1 MGPGVA
7 TLDAA
12 LLGTDPLVVA
22 ELLRGAIDGATLVRI
37 EGAWPDHLADDVR
50 TVLRSAPAVIV
61 AVDAPSEIGADQF
74 DLSTT
79 DATVASAFEAAFV
92 RAPLAAVAGALLLRG
107 APRPTFDGLVAES
120 TTYSMLQAGPE
131 FRAWRAARPTRTPA
145 RSDAAEPRVR
155 IARHNGVCEIVLV
168 RPARHN
174 ALDMR
179 MRDALHDALLDAAR
193 NPTPVVLRGEGPS
206 FCSGGD
212 LDEFGT
218 FPDPVL
224 AHLVRL
230 DRSLAL
236 AVDAVADR
244 LVVALHGSCLGA
256 GIELPAFARVVVAAD
271 DARLGLPEQAIG
283 LVPGAGGTVSIAR
296 RSGRHAVLDLLLRDG
311 TIDAE
316 HGRTIG
322 LVDDVVPVAALRD
335 QALET
340 AAGFA

>member
-1 MGPGVA
+1 LGVA

-22 ELLRGAIDGATLVRI
+22 ELLRGTIDGATLVRI
-37 EGAWPDHLADDVR
+37 EGAWPDHLTDDVR
-50 TVLRSAPAVIV
+50 GVLGAAPAVTI
-61 AVDAPSEIGADQF
+61 AVDAPPEVGADPF
-74 DLSTT
+74 DLSVP
-79 DATVASAFEAAFV
+79 DAAAASALEAAFR
-92 RAPLAAVAGALLLRG
+92 RAPLAGVAGALLLRG
-107 APRPTFDGLVAES
+107 APRALFDGLVAES
-120 TTYSMLQAGPE
+120 ATYSMLQAGPE
-131 FRAWRAARPTRTPA
+131 FRAWRAARPTRAPG
-145 RSDAAEPRVR
+145 RPDAAEPRVR
-155 IARHNGVCEIVLV
+155 VEEHPGVREIVLV
-168 RPARHN
+168 RTGRHN
-174 ALDMR
+174 ALDVP

-193 NPTPVVLRGEGPS
+193 SPTPVVLRGDGPS

-236 AVDAVADR
+236 AVAALADR

-256 GIELPAFARVVVAAD
+256 GIELPAFARIVLAAD

-311 TIDAE
+311 TVDAE
-316 HGRTIG
+316 HGRTTG
-322 LVDDVVPVAALRD
+322 MVDEVVPFAALRD
-335 QALET
+335 RAFEA
-340 AAGFA
+340 AAGLA